1 MSDASNDRMRFR
13 LAEAGDRARLIPLI
27 NAAFAIESFLEGTRT
42 DEPRLAAM
50 MEKGSIL
57 LAEDESGQALG
68 CVYTELRGERGY
80 LGMLAVDPAHQTKG
94 LARKI
99 VEAAEE
105 RFRELGCV
113 AVEISVLNLRPEL
126 PPIYRR
132 YGYVETGRE
141 EFRMSRILK
150 DQAECHCIVM
160 TKTL

>member
-1 MSDASNDRMRFR
+1 MNDASNDRMHFR
-13 LAEAGDRARLIPLI
+13 LAEAGDRAQLIPLI

-57 LAEDESGQALG
+57 LAEDGNGQALG
-68 CVYTELRGERGY
+68 CVYTELRGEHGY

-99 VEAAEE
+99 VAAAEE
-105 RFRELGCV
+105 CFRELGCV

-132 YGYVETGRE
+132 YGYVETGTE
-141 EFRMSRILK
+141 QFSMSRILK